1 MLLMSTGR
9 GGRIQ
14 SEPRAIMNRNAT
26 NNRTPL
32 AAIGPQAYE
41 LTDAE
46 LDGISGGDTNTTKQT
61 TAHKTEDYLFL
72 SMQNTLIANY

>member
-1 MLLMSTGR
+1 
-9 GGRIQ
+9 
-14 SEPRAIMNRNAT
+14 MNRNAT
-26 NNRTPL
+26 SNRTPL

-46 LDGISGGDTNTTKQT
+46 LDGVSGGDTNTTKQT
-61 TAHKTEDYLFL
+61 ATPSRVHEQMLI